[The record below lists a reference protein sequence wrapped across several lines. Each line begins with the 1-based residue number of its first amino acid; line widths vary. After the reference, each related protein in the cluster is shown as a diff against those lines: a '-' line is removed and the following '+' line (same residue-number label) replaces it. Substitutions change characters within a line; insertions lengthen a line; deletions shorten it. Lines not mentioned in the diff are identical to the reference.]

1 MSNKSHLGIAMKIN
15 PYQAVAVAIALIA
28 AAILAEVLKP
38 RELMA
43 KQTASINIESTIPR
57 EFGDWKMVPGVG
69 VVTPGDVV
77 EVADPNEETNKIY
90 SQEVSRTYV
99 NREGQIVM
107 LLVAYGP
114 VQNNRLKAHRPEIC
128 YSASGFRVSE
138 KFGASLNVGP
148 NHSIKLTRLVTQ
160 RESRFEPVTYWMRF
174 GHDIVT
180 GVVDRQLSRIKY
192 GLQGLIPDGA
202 LVRFSTIGV
211 SRDQS
216 FAIQDRFIR
225 DFLNSIEPSKRAFF
239 AGA

>member
-1 MSNKSHLGIAMKIN
+1 MKIN
-15 PYQAVAVAIALIA
+15 PYQAVAVAIALVA
-28 AAILAEVLKP
+28 AAVLAEVMKP

-43 KQTASINIESTIPR
+43 KQTASISLESSIPR
-57 EFGDWKMVPGVG
+57 EFGDWKMVPGVA
-69 VVTPGDVV
+69 VVTPAEIV
-77 EVADPNEETNKIY
+77 EVADPMAETNKIY
-90 SQEVSRTYV
+90 SQEVSRTYI

-128 YSASGFRVSE
+128 YAASGFRVSE
-138 KFGASLNVGP
+138 KFGSTLSVGP
-148 NHSIKLTRLVTQ
+148 NQNIALTRLVTQ

-174 GHDIVT
+174 GNDVVT
-180 GVVDRQLSRIKY
+180 GIVDRQVARIKY

-202 LVRFSTIGV
+202 LVRFSTVGV
-211 SRDQS
+211 NRDQS

-225 DFLNSIEPSKRAFF
+225 DFLNSIEPSKRPFF